1 MTFRMP
7 VYDTIAF
14 AFDSTADEIDEG
26 LSPHPKIQASP

>member
-7 VYDTIAF
+7 VYDTIAL

-26 LSPHPKIQASP
+26 PSARPTIQAFP